1 MEHYPYHFYDAKRE
15 IRFDRFDL
23 PSPWI
28 NYLSNGRRHAFV
40 SQAGG
45 GMSWWLSPMMFR
57 LTRYRFY
64 NMPIDSPG
72 FYVYL
77 RMEDGTVWSPTFRPC
92 ETPVDFREA
101 SHTPGYSTFTAKKN
115 GLTATLKL
123 FMAQD
128 HDTLVWDLKL
138 TNDSGAEISCDVFA
152 YVELSQ
158 FLAREENI
166 LGYYLKWNT
175 RAVFDEELQ
184 AITYAYT
191 AWMHPRK
198 NESPLVYFGSDAKT
212 ESFCCNRDVFC
223 GNYRDERNP
232 IEIENGYLSNTN
244 LQGGEPCGALHTPI
258 VLAADETKR
267 MHFFLGVALGALAD
281 YDKAIAEARYAL
293 TALRNLGEPEK
304 QFEKLSKWWDEH
316 LMVYQC
322 ELPDADAM
330 RMINTWNP
338 LQSVQTARYS
348 RSISSDASGVRGIGF
363 RDTAQDMLAQA
374 YRKPEWAKE
383 MLFYLASQQLED
395 GHAIHAAWPEEKRP
409 PQDITRSDD
418 HIWMVYL
425 AYAIAAETG
434 NLAFLD
440 QLIPF
445 LGTDLVTPA
454 STATLW
460 EHLLRGMEFTEK
472 HLGAHGLPLILFSD
486 WNDHLGPFGRK
497 GKGESVMVSQ
507 QYIYALRQLSEMA
520 ELRRNA
526 DEVNRF
532 TALIE
537 KQEKALEQCAWDGEW
552 FLRGLDDDAQPI
564 GTHTQKHA
572 RIWLNAQSWMVIAN
586 ACKAHQT
593 EAMDSAARELD
604 TGMGLLLNT
613 PGYPGWPSKEASMVN
628 GLPAGYSENGG
639 VFCQANCWAIM
650 AEALLGR
657 SDRAWKYYKQIM
669 PSEVINK
676 VGVERYHAEAY
687 AYCSTLLG
695 KDNEKFGWGCVSQV
709 TGTAAWMDVVATQY
723 LLGIRPTIRGL
734 LIDPSIPA
742 EWDGFKVERI
752 YRGCRL
758 TIAVENP
765 DHVQHGVKKL
775 SIDGA
780 PLDLSAGSVLTDEIL
795 GKRSSAAVRV
805 IMGESSTTPTYD
817 LSLRGR
823 SL

>member
-1 MEHYPYHFYDAKRE
+1 MDKLPYQFHDRQRE

-28 NYLSNGRRHAFV
+28 NYLSNGRMHAFV

-57 LTRYRFY
+57 LSRYRFY
-64 NMPIDSPG
+64 HMPIDSPG
-72 FYVYL
+72 YYLYL
-77 RMEDGTVWSPTFRPC
+77 RMPNGTVWSPTFRPC
-92 ETPVDFREA
+92 ETPVDAREA
-101 SHTPGYSTFTAKKN
+101 VHAPGYSTFIAEKN
-115 GLTATLKL
+115 GLKAVLKL
-123 FMAQD
+123 YMAQD
-128 HDTLVWDLKL
+128 YDALVWDV
-138 TNDSGAEISCDVFA
+138 TIENNSGETLACDVFA

-158 FLAREENI
+158 YLAREENL

-175 RAVFDEELQ
+175 RAVFDEDLQ

-198 NESPLVYFGSDAKT
+198 DESPLVYFGSDAKT

-232 IEIENGYLSNTN
+232 VDIENGRLSGTN
-244 LQGGEPCGALHTPI
+244 LQGGEPCGALHTPLA
-258 VLAADETKR
+258 LAAGEKKQIR
-267 MHFFLGVALGALAD
+267 FFLGVAPGALAD
-281 YDKAIAEARYAL
+281 YDKAVATAKNAL
-293 TALRNLGEPEK
+293 TALRNPGEPEK
-304 QFEKLSKWWDEH
+304 QFEKLCAWWDEH
-316 LMVYQC
+316 LAVYQC
-322 ELPDADAM
+322 DLPDADAQ

-395 GHAIHAAWPEEKRP
+395 GHAIHTAWPEEKRP

-434 NLAFLD
+434 DLRFLD
-440 QLIPF
+440 REIPF

-454 STATLW
+454 SSATLW
-460 EHLLRGMEFTEK
+460 EHLLRGVEFTEK

-507 QYIYALRQLSEMA
+507 QHIYALRQLSEMA
-520 ELRRNA
+520 QRRGDSEA
-526 DEVNRF
+526 VSRF
-532 TALIE
+532 AVLIE
-537 KQEKALEQCAWDGEW
+537 KQEKALEQYAWDGEW
-552 FLRGLDDDAQPI
+552 FLRGLDDEAQPI
-564 GTHTQKHA
+564 GTHTQEHA

-586 ACKAHQT
+586 ACKTHQI

-613 PGYPGWPSKEASMVN
+613 PGYPGWPSKEAAMVN

-657 SDRAWKYYKQIM
+657 GDRAWKYYKQIM
-669 PSEVINK
+669 PNEVIQK

-723 LLGIRPTIRGL
+723 LLGIRPTLKGL
-734 LIDPSIPA
+734 LIDPSIPT
-742 EWDGFKVERI
+742 EWDGFTIERT

-758 TIAVENP
+758 TIEVENP

-795 GKRSSAAVRV
+795 GKRSSAAVKV
-805 IMGESSTTPTYD
+805 IMGEA
-817 LSLRGR
+817 
-823 SL
+823 